1 MQAMTPPGWR
11 PYPVRLRTPEFAFE
25 GTLFAPPRVAGAAF
39 LNQLGR
45 YLTLEEGRVFD
56 PEGRPRFGPERIGVE
71 RARVLYVEGLPPVP
85 WPLSEALRERR
96 RVAFFYADFRLEGG
110 LDLRRGTE
118 LSAYLA
124 RTREF
129 VDLFDVRVYTLE
141 GERRAAHAHLVLNLD
156 ATLGVI
162 EVEAGDFG
170 AGF

>member
-1 MQAMTPPGWR
+1 MQAKTPPGWR

-25 GTLFAPPRVAGAAF
+25 GTLFAPPRAAGAPF

-45 YLTLEEGRVFD
+45 YLTLEEGRAYD
-56 PEGRPRFGPERIGVE
+56 PEGRPLFGPERLGVE
-71 RARVLYVEGLPPVP
+71 KKHVLFLEGLPPTP

-96 RVAFFYADFRLEGG
+96 RVAFFYADLRLEGG

-118 LSAYLA
+118 LAAYLS

-129 VDLFDVRVYTLE
+129 VDLFDARVYSLE
-141 GERRAAHAHLVLNLD
+141 GEPRAAHAHLVLNLD